1 MWCSILLLIILI
13 LYPYLFYPLILIM
26 LPKTNNSICQKKA
39 KYKVS
44 LYIAAYN
51 EEAVIEEKLKNSLEL
66 DVGNNE
72 LEIVVGSDGSTDK
85 TNDIVNNYAKLHRNI
100 RLLNFQ
106 DRAGK
111 VNVLNRGIPLCNGDI
126 ILLSDANA
134 MYNQYCLSNI
144 LPHFNDENVG
154 CVAGEKRILDSHG
167 NISNNEGL
175 YWNLESKIKAL
186 EDRVATVIG
195 ADGACYAI
203 RKKLFKQL
211 PKDTSVDDFLLSMKI
226 VEQGY
231 KIAYEPNAYSYEET
245 GSDVHQEIKRKV
257 RIAAGN
263 FYNLQYLKRFWSFD
277 IVSFMYIGHKV
288 LRWISPLLFLL
299 LTMALLYMS
308 INSLFALLM
317 LCLLLL
323 SYLFPYLKYND
334 TCSSITDSK
343 IGSICSYF
351 YLTVWAQ
358 WLGYKKYLS
367 GTQKAIWETVRE

>member
-1 MWCSILLLIILI
+1 MWWVIVLLIILI
-13 LYPYLFYPLILIM
+13 LYPYVFYPLILFI
-26 LPKTNNSICQKKA
+26 LPKAKNATCRKIA

-66 DVGNNE
+66 DVGNSE

-85 TNDIVNNYAKLHRNI
+85 TNEIVNRYAKLHSNI

-126 ILLSDANA
+126 VLLSDANA
-134 MYNQYCLSNI
+134 MYNQECLNNI
-144 LPHFNDENVG
+144 LPHFDNPQVG

-175 YWNLESKIKAL
+175 YWKLESKIKVL
-186 EDRVATVIG
+186 EDKVSTVIG

-203 RKKLFKQL
+203 RKSLFKQL

-245 GSDVHQEIKRKV
+245 GSNVHQEMKRKV

-263 FYNLQYLKRFWSFD
+263 FYNLQYLKQFWTFD
-277 IVSFMYIGHKV
+277 MVSFMYIGHKV
-288 LRWISPLLFLL
+288 LRWMSPLLFLL
-299 LTMALLYMS
+299 LTLALVYMA
-308 INSLFALLM
+308 INSVFASVLL
-317 LCLLLL
+317 CILLL
-323 SYLFPYLKYND
+323 SYIFPYLKYKD
-334 TCSSITDSK
+334 KCSSITDSK